1 MSSSNSPADPSGAGA
16 PAPAPDVDRALLSA
30 LARDGRASFTDLAE
44 RVGLSVS
51 AVHQRVRRLEQ
62 RGLITG
68 YAAQLDA
75 KGLGLPL
82 TAFVSITPID
92 VAQPD
97 DAPARLAHLPAIEAC
112 HSVAGAESYILKV
125 RVASPDALE
134 VLLHE
139 IRVAANVTTRT
150 TVVLSTF
157 YEDRPPV

>member
-1 MSSSNSPADPSGAGA
+1 VSSSNSPAESGGGA
-16 PAPAPDVDRALLSA
+16 VDVDRALLAA
-30 LARDGRASFTDLAE
+30 LARDGRASYTELAE
-44 RVGLSVS
+44 KVGLSVS

-68 YAAQLDA
+68 YKATLQA
-75 KGLGLPL
+75 KALGLPL

-97 DAPARLAHLPAIEAC
+97 DAPARLAHLAAIEEC
-112 HSVAGAESYILKV
+112 HSVAGVESYILKV

-134 VLLHE
+134 GLLQE
-139 IRVAANVTTRT
+139 IRASANVTTRT

-157 YEDRPPV
+157 YEGRPPI